1 MAPARRAARPG
12 ARLKILRGMRTTG
25 AAPVLLSL
33 ALRAAAAPAA
43 RSELKAFCYDRRTDC
58 PNWARDGECTGPNGD
73 AVLATCPLSC
83 HVCSQDSCEDTMAS
97 CEQWAR
103 EGMCKTRPKTMLKA
117 CSMSCGV
124 CNTECRDNHDD
135 CSHWGATGE
144 CNEHPEFMIEACPVT
159 CGSCVRT
166 CRDRDDSCPQ
176 WTAQGS
182 CWRDPAFMLR
192 QCPQSCGACEAKEGE
207 LSGVCEDKAPA
218 ANCTAWH
225 AAGECDTN
233 PNFVM
238 HQCSDMCGLCD
249 TVCADQFDMCLE
261 WAAGGQCEANRA
273 FMYRN
278 CPASCALCARVRR
291 AGMHGAK
298 ARRSGQGDAARES
311 LPEKTEL

>member
-1 MAPARRAARPG
+1 MAAMQECVSKKRAREAEKPLDTSPSLHKSSGLMQR
-12 ARLKILRGMRTTG
+12 RG
-25 AAPVLLSL
+25 SL
-33 ALRAAAAPAA
+33 AHKAEANVKAVGDVVTLVDPMLADNDKYEVVVEDGVAMDAFLNQVDAA
-43 RSELKAFCYDRRTDC
+43 K
-58 PNWARDGECTGPNGD
+58 
-73 AVLATCPLSC
+73 
-83 HVCSQDSCEDTMAS
+83 
-97 CEQWAR
+97 
-103 EGMCKTRPKTMLKA
+103 
-117 CSMSCGV
+117 
-124 CNTECRDNHDD
+124 NH
-135 CSHWGATGE
+135 
-144 CNEHPEFMIEACPVT
+144 NKFY
-159 CGSCVRT
+159 
-166 CRDRDDSCPQ
+166 
-176 WTAQGS
+176 
-182 CWRDPAFMLR
+182 
-192 QCPQSCGACEAKEGE
+192 
-207 LSGVCEDKAPA
+207 KAPA